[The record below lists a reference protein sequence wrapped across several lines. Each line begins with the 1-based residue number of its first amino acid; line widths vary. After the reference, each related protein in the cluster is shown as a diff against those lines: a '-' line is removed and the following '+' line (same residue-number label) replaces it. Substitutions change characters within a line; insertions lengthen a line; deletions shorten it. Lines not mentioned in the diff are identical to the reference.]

1 MSENRPTEPTASAAA
16 HQPFVHPWCIP
27 GPPHA
32 RYVRFLATAQ
42 LRNASFALGM
52 VLVLFGHGWGMAAV
66 GFAVGCDLA
75 ASRLRRAAW
84 AGLNIPAV
92 AIPTPPAVA
101 RIRGLG
107 TLVLSVAAASAVAG
121 HSDVGAF
128 VAVLLGTAGVF
139 DALSNVV
146 HDARSGSMAP
156 ATSASLH
163 VLSATCCGA
172 IAVTIGH
179 LDAATW
185 ASFTVA
191 SAGLI
196 TLVLLLRWTLRLSR
210 TVQRRNIFTS
220 R

>member
-1 MSENRPTEPTASAAA
+1 MSNMRPTDPTGSAAA

-32 RYVRFLATAQ
+32 RYVRFLATTQ
-42 LRNASFALGM
+42 LRNASFALGA
-52 VLVLFGHGWGMAAV
+52 VLVLFGHGWGMPAV
-66 GFAVGCDLA
+66 GFAVGCDIA
-75 ASRLRRAAW
+75 AGRLNRAAW
-84 AGLNIPAV
+84 AGLNVPTV
-92 AIPTPPAVA
+92 SIPTPPAVA
-101 RIRGLG
+101 RIRGFS
-107 TLVLSVAAASAVAG
+107 TLALSVIAASAVAG

-139 DALSNVV
+139 DALSSVV

-156 ATSASLH
+156 SISASLH
-163 VLSATCCGA
+163 ILSATCCFA

-196 TLVLLLRWTLRLSR
+196 TLALALRVALRFFSSA
-210 TVQRRNIFTS
+210 QRRGISTS